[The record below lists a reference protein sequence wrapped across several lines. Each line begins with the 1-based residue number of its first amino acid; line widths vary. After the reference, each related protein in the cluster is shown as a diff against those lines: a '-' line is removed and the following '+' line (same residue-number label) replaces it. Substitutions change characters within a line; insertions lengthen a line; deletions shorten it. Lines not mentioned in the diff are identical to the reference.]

1 MGGGSEFINYL
12 YKRMGKVIDWIKES
26 NRWKHLVGGIV
37 IGILSDDWYC
47 ATLSGVG
54 IASALEYKDRAWGG
68 TFDWIDWGL
77 TIGGVIVGHAIRW
90 MV

>member
-1 MGGGSEFINYL
+1 MKEVINWL
-12 YKRMGKVIDWIKES
+12 KES
-26 NRWKHLVGGIV
+26 NRYKHILGGMA
-37 IGILSDDWYC
+37 IGLLSDDWYC

-77 TIGGVIVGHAIRW
+77 TIGGVAVGFGAR
-90 MV
+90 VLLF